1 MKLKIADRF
10 INSFFPHDSLNPS
23 IYNEG
28 GKMKPAVH
36 QAIMLV
42 IEEFLDTIEYDLAI
56 SDIESVLLTGSLANY
71 NYNKWSD
78 ADLHLLVDYSKFDE
92 DKKFVRDYL
101 RSKAINWND
110 RHKVTIY
117 GHEIEI
123 YFQDVNEPHHSTGIY
138 NVTKDRW
145 SVEPKKIDN
154 KDVID
159 ENLPLAFNKADY
171 ISIEIDKLASRQDDA
186 TIEKIDILKDK
197 IKKMRRSGLERD
209 GEYSIENIAFKILR
223 RRGDLKLLH
232 QAARIIADKNLSIPK
247 ILDEDQE
254 WWKKRR
260 SLDNKNYRE
269 LLGYSGKKSTF
280 KRKYASKKTGYPK
293 SANRRKIAK
302 SGKPYMHNP
311 RLKLGISAP
320 PGVMQ
325 EREIAPTKEAEKGTF
340 SILRALSNNTKIRD
354 RVISNVIKNTN
365 QKFLML
371 RKERRFATE
380 KCLKGHSY
388 EFVRSPGGW
397 RMRLVDDIN
406 KIKHP
411 DNILIDPKECLY
423 NQGRPMDLDEMGLIN
438 ILDDE
443 LETGRAVEIKTDN
456 ALSYHV
462 PGFSTV
468 VAIADKP
475 AKKKKVVTPK
485 PTPVGPSLLH
495 QKLSAEKRY
504 IAMQIWPKK
513 DFWFTNFSELV
524 PSIHEL
530 PSLANL
536 PAWGDLIAKVAG
548 KLSMVSYSSGGKY
561 IFRFD
566 AAKNLAKVQ
575 RDHASGVKERILDSI
590 REDANLNVVQKKLY
604 VAAARAAM
612 ASGYPKWNTKFS
624 KKEFLT
630 KFDSET
636 NNKIC
641 EEYIDCNKS
650 VIVFIDETGQTDEI
664 SINKYLQGVD
674 PGALRKIKRKEEPKK
689 PFVPRPNKLI
699 FLDLLRSEHGR
710 VQYKDERQIQMKTFK
725 TFQPVKGGQMQ
736 RLDPGLYKA
745 IEQMDP
751 KVRKGVIQSWIK
763 NEDQKTKVK
772 AWHNTKNIKDKI
784 CKGKDLTDKDRKT
797 MPDLPYSEDGYG
809 VPLKCPSGRIWEEY
823 PSNVTVGSVFMSGR
837 AFKVGEE
844 AQAWL
849 KANGSKF
856 GVVPVPDKKN
866 TWYMPVAHA
875 KYWQEKWD
883 PDADYSE
890 SPTELIVPHDKA
902 SELSPGLS
910 TELAKLAKLA
920 KLVFNG
926 PAKIYIKSGVADRG
940 TNHPTGDAA
949 DIRILTEA
957 GIQSAQDTYAFLIAA
972 IKSGKVKDGGV
983 GYYANNVGYYNKAK
997 MDANSEYPHYDLT
1010 GKGPRKWFW
1019 FKCKKDEVASCKASV
1034 DPRGKYFKKRVT
1046 KIKSPEEF
1054 QTREVPMSA
1063 VQVASEGNPLG
1074 LPTDV
1079 YDKIAKYSEAIAKID
1094 SGTTA

>member
-42 IEEFLDTIEYDLAI
+42 IEEFLDTIEYDLSI

-138 NVTKDRW
+138 DVAKDRW

-171 ISIEIDKLASRQDDA
+171 ISIEIDKLASRQNDT

-197 IKKMRRSGLERD
+197 IKKMRQSGLERD

-325 EREIAPTKEAEKGTF
+325 EREIAPTEEAEKGTF
-340 SILRALSNNTKIRD
+340 SILRALSNNVKTRD
-354 RVISNVIKNTN
+354 RVISNIMKNTN

-397 RMRLVDDIN
+397 QMRLVDDIN

-423 NQGRPMDLDEMGLIN
+423 NQGRPMDLDETGLIN

-443 LETGRAVEIKTDN
+443 LETSRAVEIKTDN
-456 ALSYHV
+456 GLSYHV

-468 VAIADKP
+468 VAKAAAPTKIEPEKERAVAKTKLGNYLMKIKDGMFVFEMKTNEWFVGVPPIVFLAGRKYAARIGEENVIVRSENPLLKAAVEAFKLATDEFRPKAEDNVAEKLQKRAMRAAARRAFEGIKKRAGKSMKPVDTTLSKRAFVAKLNSLGPPCKVIECDKSSVARLRQVGEKMERYGRKTVTEIMAGAGMAGVGMPPAVIAPAPKP
-475 AKKKKVVTPK
+475 EVPAGQIKYSVEGETYGLDVSLKTSLKSLAKFAAKKKNANKSVKINVYSGMNTRGGHATGQHPEGLAVDFK
-485 PTPVGPSLLH
+485 IEVDGQEL
-495 QKLSAEKRY
+495 
-504 IAMQIWPKK
+504 K
-513 DFWFTNFSELV
+513 DEETYGLT
-524 PSIHEL
+524 L
-530 PSLANL
+530 
-536 PAWGDLIAKVAG
+536 
-548 KLSMVSYSSGGKY
+548 
-561 IFRFD
+561 
-566 AAKNLAKVQ
+566 
-575 RDHASGVKERILDSI
+575 
-590 REDANLNVVQKKLY
+590 
-604 VAAARAAM
+604 AAM
-612 ASGYPKWNTKFS
+612 ALGVM
-624 KKEFLT
+624 
-630 KFDSET
+630 DS
-636 NNKIC
+636 
-641 EEYIDCNKS
+641 D
-650 VIVFIDETGQTDEI
+650 
-664 SINKYLQGVD
+664 
-674 PGALRKIKRKEEPKK
+674 
-689 PFVPRPNKLI
+689 
-699 FLDLLRSEHGR
+699 
-710 VQYKDERQIQMKTFK
+710 
-725 TFQPVKGGQMQ
+725 
-736 RLDPGLYKA
+736 
-745 IEQMDP
+745 
-751 KVRKGVIQSWIK
+751 
-763 NEDQKTKVK
+763 
-772 AWHNTKNIKDKI
+772 
-784 CKGKDLTDKDRKT
+784 
-797 MPDLPYSEDGYG
+797 
-809 VPLKCPSGRIWEEY
+809 
-823 PSNVTVGSVFMSGR
+823 
-837 AFKVGEE
+837 
-844 AQAWL
+844 
-849 KANGSKF
+849 
-856 GVVPVPDKKN
+856 
-866 TWYMPVAHA
+866 
-875 KYWQEKWD
+875 
-883 PDADYSE
+883 
-890 SPTELIVPHDKA
+890 
-902 SELSPGLS
+902 
-910 TELAKLAKLA
+910 
-920 KLVFNG
+920 
-926 PAKIYIKSGVADRG
+926 
-940 TNHPTGDAA
+940 
-949 DIRILTEA
+949 A
-957 GIQSAQDTYAFLIAA
+957 GI
-972 IKSGKVKDGGV
+972 
-983 GYYANNVGYYNKAK
+983 GYYMGAYNPTSG
-997 MDANSEYPHYDLT
+997 MSTNRGIHYDQ
-1010 GKGPRKWFW
+1010 GANRGIPGSSAPGRGAWFW
-1019 FKCKKDEVASCKASV
+1019 FACGGDPAVSDEFNRPKKVKKCNDHEFNGHPKGLSIKKA
-1034 DPRGKYFKKRVT
+1034 
-1046 KIKSPEEF
+1046 KSPSTKF
-1054 QTREVPMSA
+1054 RTFSSRTQHDIILT
-1063 VQVASEGNPLG
+1063 NPLA
-1074 LPTDV
+1074 LPQDV
-1079 YDKIAKYSEAIAKID
+1079 ISYARMYYTPES
-1094 SGTTA
+1094 TTA

>member
-42 IEEFLDTIEYDLAI
+42 IEEFLDTIEYDLTIA
-56 SDIESVLLTGSLANY
+56 DIESVLLTGSLANY

-138 NVTKDRW
+138 DVAKDRW

-197 IKKMRRSGLERD
+197 IKKMRQSGLERD

-325 EREIAPTKEAEKGTF
+325 EREIAPTEEAEKGTF

-354 RVISNVIKNTN
+354 RVISNVMKNTN

-397 RMRLVDDIN
+397 QMRLVDDIN

-423 NQGRPMDLDEMGLIN
+423 NQGRPMDLDETGLIN

-443 LETGRAVEIKTDN
+443 LETSRAVEIKTDN
-456 ALSYHV
+456 GLSYHV

-468 VAIADKP
+468 VAKAAEPTKKEPKKP
-475 AKKKKVVTPK
+475 EVVS
-485 PTPVGPSLLH
+485 VQS
-495 QKLSAEKRY
+495 KLS
-504 IAMQIWPKK
+504 
-513 DFWFTNFSELV
+513 
-524 PSIHEL
+524 
-530 PSLANL
+530 
-536 PAWGDLIAKVAG
+536 
-548 KLSMVSYSSGGKY
+548 KY
-561 IFRFD
+561 IEKID
-566 AAKNLAKVQ
+566 
-575 RDHASGVKERILDSI
+575 SGVVEFYTKEYEIFVGVPPLAFLPDRGAPYTI
-590 REDANLNVVQKKLY
+590 RFGKKNALVVSENLK
-604 VAAARAAM
+604 VAAAMVAYRTALAAVKYLPGGAPAKIMARQVAKKVLDDALKEIKDRAPAT
-612 ASGYPKWNTKFS
+612 TKIE
-624 KKEFLT
+624 KEIVMQKLDGIT
-630 KFDSET
+630 D
-636 NNKIC
+636 IC
-641 EEYIDCNKS
+641 KTLDCNKS
-650 VIVFIDETGQTDEI
+650 FVYKIRKVGRANQKFDKVSLNDIIKSGASSTSTTIPTVIQRPRDDESEAEAQDMSYVQEAIKWKDVFRNG
-664 SINKYLQGVD
+664 
-674 PGALRKIKRKEEPKK
+674 KIKEEDPRAWPHIAKFWKVGTGSGPGTINSILNGIKYGFLYSVDKKLDKE
-689 PFVPRPNKLI
+689 
-699 FLDLLRSEHGR
+699 
-710 VQYKDERQIQMKTFK
+710 
-725 TFQPVKGGQMQ
+725 
-736 RLDPGLYKA
+736 
-745 IEQMDP
+745 
-751 KVRKGVIQSWIK
+751 
-763 NEDQKTKVK
+763 
-772 AWHNTKNIKDKI
+772 
-784 CKGKDLTDKDRKT
+784 
-797 MPDLPYSEDGYG
+797 YS
-809 VPLKCPSGRIWEEY
+809 K
-823 PSNVTVGSVFMSGR
+823 SGR
-837 AFKVGEE
+837 AIPSSLFNDDNIEKFYNYYQQRYGANSLRLTLEE
-844 AQAWL
+844 YKEEYRGARGMRNDTWWSAAFINYCMRNDEDFQ
-849 KANGSKF
+849 KMIDMNRRGSHKS
-856 GVVPVPDKKN
+856 
-866 TWYMPVAHA
+866 
-875 KYWQEKWD
+875 YWQ
-883 PDADYSE
+883 
-890 SPTELIVPHDKA
+890 
-902 SELSPGLS
+902 
-910 TELAKLAKLA
+910 
-920 KLVFNG
+920 
-926 PAKIYIKSGVADRG
+926 PAKENTRTLLQTKDVDSVTWIYLTKNVA
-940 TNHPTGDAA
+940 
-949 DIRILTEA
+949 
-957 GIQSAQDTYAFLIAA
+957 
-972 IKSGKVKDGGV
+972 
-983 GYYANNVGYYNKAK
+983 
-997 MDANSEYPHYDLT
+997 
-1010 GKGPRKWFW
+1010 
-1019 FKCKKDEVASCKASV
+1019 
-1034 DPRGKYFKKRVT
+1034 
-1046 KIKSPEEF
+1046 
-1054 QTREVPMSA
+1054 
-1063 VQVASEGNPLG
+1063 
-1074 LPTDV
+1074 
-1079 YDKIAKYSEAIAKID
+1079 EAIGWGDEEGIGKPGDIVFKRMTTKDFRIHGDIKTNQGRIGGNLSNSVKVTRSQAIRLITKNPEAKK
-1094 SGTTA
+1094 ALLEWE

>member
-36 QAIMLV
+36 QATMLV

-423 NQGRPMDLDEMGLIN
+423 NHGRPMDLDEMGLIN

-443 LETGRAVEIKTDN
+443 LETSRAVEIKTDN
-456 ALSYHV
+456 GLSYHV

-468 VAIADKP
+468 VAKAAAPTKIEPEEERAVAKTKLGNYLMKVKNGLFVFEMKTNEWFVGMPPIVFMAGHKYAARIGAKNVIVQSENPGLTAAVKAFKAATEQFRIKPGDNLATKARKTASAAAAKEMFKRAKAAAGGMAKPIRTRLSKDEFVAKLNGLGPPCKVIECDKSSVARLRRVDGKTKSYGKKTVTEIMAGTGMPPAVIAP
-475 AKKKKVVTPK
+475 LPK
-485 PTPVGPSLLH
+485 PTPAVKGDIKYSIEGQKADLDVSLLG
-495 QKLSAEKRY
+495 
-504 IAMQIWPKK
+504 
-513 DFWFTNFSELV
+513 
-524 PSIHEL
+524 
-530 PSLANL
+530 SLKGLAQF
-536 PAWGDLIAKVAG
+536 AG
-548 KLSMVSYSSGGKY
+548 KKKNANESVKINVYSGKNTAGGHKTGQHPVG
-561 IFRFD
+561 
-566 AAKNLAKVQ
+566 LAVDFKIEV
-575 RDHASGVKERILDSI
+575 DGKELKDD
-590 REDANLNVVQKKLY
+590 ETYGLTL
-604 VAAARAAM
+604 AAM
-612 ASGYPKWNTKFS
+612 ALSVMDDGGIGYYMGN
-624 KKEFLT
+624 
-630 KFDSET
+630 
-636 NNKIC
+636 
-641 EEYIDCNKS
+641 Y
-650 VIVFIDETGQTDEI
+650 
-664 SINKYLQGVD
+664 D
-674 PGALRKIKRKEEPKK
+674 P
-689 PFVPRPNKLI
+689 
-699 FLDLLRSEHGR
+699 
-710 VQYKDERQIQMKTFK
+710 T
-725 TFQPVKGGQMQ
+725 
-736 RLDPGLYKA
+736 
-745 IEQMDP
+745 
-751 KVRKGVIQSWIK
+751 
-763 NEDQKTKVK
+763 
-772 AWHNTKNIKDKI
+772 
-784 CKGKDLTDKDRKT
+784 
-797 MPDLPYSEDGYG
+797 
-809 VPLKCPSGRIWEEY
+809 SGRSTNRGIHY
-823 PSNVTVGSVFMSGR
+823 DQQSPRGNR
-837 AFKVGEE
+837 
-844 AQAWL
+844 AWL
-849 KANGSKF
+849 
-856 GVVPVPDKKN
+856 
-866 TWYMPVAHA
+866 
-875 KYWQEKWD
+875 
-883 PDADYSE
+883 
-890 SPTELIVPHDKA
+890 
-902 SELSPGLS
+902 
-910 TELAKLAKLA
+910 
-920 KLVFNG
+920 
-926 PAKIYIKSGVADRG
+926 
-940 TNHPTGDAA
+940 
-949 DIRILTEA
+949 
-957 GIQSAQDTYAFLIAA
+957 
-972 IKSGKVKDGGV
+972 
-983 GYYANNVGYYNKAK
+983 
-997 MDANSEYPHYDLT
+997 
-1010 GKGPRKWFW
+1010 W
-1019 FKCKKDEVASCKASV
+1019 FKCGGDGPAVTPDFERKWVTKCNGKKFNEH
-1034 DPRGKYFKKRVT
+1034 PRGRRVGLAKGGYKLKT
-1046 KIKSPEEF
+1046 ASKIKKGLMI
-1054 QTREVPMSA
+1054 QK
-1063 VQVASEGNPLG
+1063 NPLS
-1074 LPTDV
+1074 LPQNVITYARMYYTPESDTV
-1079 YDKIAKYSEAIAKID
+1079 
-1094 SGTTA
+1094 